1 VTGVFLFLTARSLW
15 NRARYRL
22 RRLREPRYVI
32 GLGVGLAYLYWFIV
46 RQQLRAGHRP
56 FDLLTDPELAPII
69 PAILGIGGL
78 GLWLVC
84 GMAWVWPS
92 SEPPIRFTPA
102 EVQFFYPAPVARRQ
116 LLHYKLLRSQLGV
129 LFGVLVASLFSGA
142 LLAGHAAFPV
152 GFWLLFSTL
161 RLYLIGVGFTRASL
175 SEGVRAAPWRAWV
188 PAAIVGAIS
197 LVILGSFARML
208 PSLLSMSPGQGF
220 RLVIETGGQG
230 AMGAALAPF
239 RALIAPVFAEGTGR
253 LWLSAWPAFVLLFVN
268 YWWVLQ
274 SDVTLETA
282 AATSERQQA
291 AGQRQ
296 APAPAARPAP
306 FGLATRGRPEAAIAW
321 KNLIQVGRYASPR
334 TAIRVLLP
342 LVVLAFVASRS
353 ETGLSAAPLVAILAA
368 FLTLL
373 GPYMVRNDL
382 RVDMGRLA
390 VLKTWPVRGSTLFL
404 GEVLAPAALLTVIV
418 WGVLVITLVLSTGL
432 RDLTFAERISLAV
445 LAAFVAPAI
454 ILAQVVIQNGAVILF
469 PGWIPTGPTRPRGIE
484 AMGQQMLMFAGTGLL
499 LAVGVLPATAVAALV
514 GFVLY
519 QLAGIP
525 GLVPAGVL
533 FSAVLIAESALVIVL
548 LGGVL
553 ERTDPAAVEMGEN

>member
-1 VTGVFLFLTARSLW
+1 M
-15 NRARYRL
+15 
-22 RRLREPRYVI
+22 
-32 GLGVGLAYLYWFIV
+32 GLAYLYWFIV

-56 FDLLTDPELAPII
+56 FDLLKDPELAPII
-69 PAILGIGGL
+69 PAILVIGGL

-84 GMAWVWPS
+84 ASRGSGLRPS
-92 SEPPIRFTPA
+92 RPSGSRRA
-102 EVQFFYPAPVARRQ
+102 EVQFFFPAPVARRQ

-142 LLAGHAAFPV
+142 LLAGHASFPV
-152 GFWLLFSTL
+152 GFLLLFSTL

-175 SEGVRAAPWRAWV
+175 SAGVRAAPWRAWI

-208 PSLLSMSPGQGF
+208 PSLWSVSPGQGF

-230 AMGAALAPF
+230 AMRAALGPF
-239 RALIAPVFAEGTGR
+239 RALIVPVFAQGAWQ
-253 LWLSAWPAFVLLFVN
+253 LWQSAWPAVVLMFVN

-274 SDVTLETA
+274 SDVTLEAA

-291 AGQRQ
+291 AGHRP

-306 FGLATRGRPEAAIAW
+306 FALAARGRPEAAIVW
-321 KNLIQVGRYASPR
+321 KNLIQIGRYASPR
-334 TAIRVLLP
+334 TAIRLLLP
-342 LVVLAFVASRS
+342 LVILAFVAGRS
-353 ETGLSAAPLVAILAA
+353 EKGFGAAALVAILAA

-418 WGVLVITLVLSTGL
+418 WGALAITLVLSAGL
-432 RDLTFAERISLAV
+432 RDLTLAERVSLAV
-445 LAAFVAPAI
+445 MAALVAPAI
-454 ILAQVVIQNGAVILF
+454 ILAQVVIQNAAVILF

-484 AMGQQMLMFAGTGLL
+484 AMGQQMLMFAGTLLL
-499 LAVGVLPATAVAALV
+499 LAVGVLPAAAVAALV

-525 GLVPAGVL
+525 GLIPAGGL
-533 FSAVLIAESALVIVL
+533 FSAVLMAESALVIVL

-553 ERTDPAAVEMGEN
+553 ERTDPAAVEAEGS